1 MSMRFLLKWDNLY
14 SYHDIAKMID
24 HSLLNPT
31 LTEKDITDGCRLAD
45 QYHVASVCVR
55 PSDVLNAKHLL
66 NESHVLVTTVIE
78 FPHGATTT
86 HTKLEE
92 AKEAI
97 ENGAV
102 ELDLVLNIGK
112 LKSGNHD
119 YVKNDIETIT
129 VEILERLKNELN
141 PAK

>member
-1 MSMRFLLKWDNLY
+1 M
-14 SYHDIAKMID
+14 
-24 HSLLNPT
+24 
-31 LTEKDITDGCRLAD
+31 
-45 QYHVASVCVR
+45 
-55 PSDVLNAKHLL
+55 